1 MPSLTRSSLFVAFA
15 FLCTAASI
23 RADENL
29 FGYVSGA
36 ETLPKGHYDLYQT
49 TTARS
54 GKDAGYYRGWDF
66 ETEAEYGVTDQ
77 FQVSGTIVQHY
88 FNIKNVPGLDNQ
100 DRYQFG
106 GVELAAKYRFTSV
119 FKDGYGL
126 ALRPEIG
133 FMRYDDVAG
142 ILQRMIY
149 VAPTLLYQK
158 NFLDDTLVFAANG
171 GVQLAWGKKPAE
183 EYEHELSLKAG
194 AGLSYRFA
202 SNWFAGIET
211 HGVSE
216 YPMFNQY
223 EHTVVFAGP
232 SLHYAARR
240 WWATLSWAYQV
251 WGNEV
256 SPTVHNMAFAEET
269 RNEFRLKLGFN
280 F

>member
-1 MPSLTRSSLFVAFA
+1 MRRTLLAIALFA
-15 FLCTAASI
+15 LAAPAS

-49 TTARS
+49 TTART
-54 GKDAGYYRGWDF
+54 GKDAGYYRGWDS
-66 ETEAEYGVTDQ
+66 ETEAEYGVTDKL
-77 FQVSGTIVQHY
+77 QVSGTLVQHY
-88 FNIKNVPGLDNQ
+88 FDVKNVPGLDDQN
-100 DRYQFG
+100 RYQFG

-133 FMRYDDVAG
+133 FMRHDDVAG
-142 ILQRMIY
+142 ILERMIY

-158 NFLDDTLVFAANG
+158 NFLDDTLIFAANG

-183 EYEHELSLKAG
+183 EYDHELSLKAG
-194 AGLSYRFA
+194 AGVSYRFA
-202 SNWFAGIET
+202 PNWFAGVET
-211 HGVSE
+211 HAVSE
-216 YPMFNQY
+216 YPMFNQF

-240 WWATLSWAYQV
+240 WWATLSWAWQI
-251 WGNEV
+251 WGREV
-256 SPTVHNMAFAEET
+256 DATVPRMTFAEET